1 MATDRCYATRV
12 TRGIYALA
20 ACSAAFVPAAL
31 VLTAGGAAQTETT
44 APPEV
49 ITVKITM
56 TDAAFLVSPKSAP
69 RGDIGRFILVNR
81 GKRAHTFA
89 LGHTQHG
96 TGSQTGFTRK
106 LGPGQQAVLI
116 LFLDYRGLLPY
127 RGTLP
132 ADRDRAAMQGTFRI
146 T

>member
-1 MATDRCYATRV
+1 MKRRV
-12 TRGIYALA
+12 SAIVVILA
-20 ACSAAFVPAAL
+20 AAFVS
-31 VLTAGGAAQTETT
+31 AAQAPAKPLTT

-56 TDAAFLVSPKSAP
+56 TDTRFSVSPKSAP

-81 GKRAHTFA
+81 GKKPHAFA
-89 LGHTQHG
+89 LGHLNHAS
-96 TGSQTGFTRK
+96 GSQTGFMRTLK
-106 LGPGQQAVLI
+106 PSEQSLLI
-116 LFLDYRGLLPY
+116 LFLDYRGVLPY

-132 ADRDRAAMQGTFRI
+132 HDRQQAAKQGLFRI

>member
-1 MATDRCYATRV
+1 MAAGV
-12 TRGIYALA
+12 AAVALA
-20 ACSAAFVPAAL
+20 PAAQSF
-31 VLTAGGAAQTETT
+31 VRPSTT

-56 TDAAFLVSPKSAP
+56 TDTAFRVSPKSAP

-81 GKRAHTFA
+81 GTKSHAFA
-89 LGHTQHG
+89 LGHTRHG
-96 TGSQTGFTRK
+96 TGSQTGFTRTMK
-106 LGPGQQAVLI
+106 PGQQAVLI

-132 ADRDRAAMQGTFRI
+132 HDRNLAAMKGTFKI